1 MSQVVDPIDGLLL
14 IAATRRAAYRAKPPR
29 LFLGLVRGRLCRMSG
44 LSDPLVESMLP
55 DTLAA
60 KEDVLE
66 AGYDLPPSHYARKT
80 LAADKIVACLL
91 FEPAR
96 ISEYS
101 LRSLSADEVR
111 GHSLSGVLLAARAF
125 GEPLGAKLDTEELRH
140 FIALYQSGGCHG
152 WYLAMYVEELKKLL
166 AIELAFKAALM

>member
-1 MSQVVDPIDGLLL
+1 MSLVADPIDGLLL

-44 LSDPLVESMLP
+44 LSAPLVESMLP

-60 KEDVLE
+60 KEDVVE
-66 AGYDLPPSHYARKT
+66 DGYDLPPSHYARKT
-80 LAADKIVACLL
+80 LAADRIVACLL
-91 FEPAR
+91 FEPSR
-96 ISEYS
+96 ISEYCI
-101 LRSLSADEVR
+101 RSLNADEVR

-125 GEPLGAKLDTEELRH
+125 GEPMDAKLDTEELQY
-140 FIALYQSGGCHG
+140 FIGLYQSGECHG
-152 WYLAMYVEELKKLL
+152 WYMAMYVAELRKLL